1 MSAQKASAPAR
12 LAAGLAAVVLVAV
25 AAAVAVRLTH
35 RRDLPAPAA
44 VEPPPQGRAVDLKER
59 IRQQEF
65 ESGRLVAE
73 IRGDA
78 FERGADGLNHLRGAI
93 EVANL
98 GPDGRVVSRLKAAEV
113 VYAPGSLR
121 FTVRGGVRVEAGDVV
136 LEGETYDYDK
146 AAGLFGT
153 NSGGRFEST
162 TLAGRAAEI
171 AYDEAA
177 DEIRLGGGFL
187 VEMTG
192 PASEAKT
199 LAVSGESLTYAR
211 RERRGRAEGRAE
223 LRGGGS
229 LATAETIV
237 FAVAANDEA
246 VESAVLEGRAKASFM
261 NDASKSGEGGEVDGD
276 RITVA
281 FARDPFAVRDA
292 SAEGKVRLTRREAG
306 GAAVRVE
313 APVAALTFD
322 RGGGLSGWS
331 ASGGVRAEIRE
342 ADGSVRSLEGEKASF
357 DRAADRIRAESVP
370 GRRPVADSIE
380 ARVEADAVMICP
392 AAGGLQASGGL
403 RCVFRSET
411 AGRTPGFFTPGED
424 VLVTCE
430 AMSLAP
436 GGASALFKGN
446 VRARQ
451 DEGSLEADELE
462 FSSEKGETRGR
473 GGVAAALPGTPK
485 DGEAAGAVLMRG
497 QEMTYVAETRA
508 LSFTGRAAARLPEA
522 SLEARTVAAVVAPG
536 GKSLRS
542 LSARTDVIVR
552 KGAYE
557 GRAGAADYEAAAD
570 RVVLTGNPVLTDGK
584 GGSARGT
591 KLTFD
596 LADDK
601 ILVENEGSGRSTT
614 VIKS

>member
-1 MSAQKASAPAR
+1 MKTQKASAPTR
-12 LAAGLAAVVLVAV
+12 FAAGLAAVALVAV
-25 AAAVAVRLTH
+25 AAAVAVRLAH
-35 RRDLPAPAA
+35 RRDVSAPPA
-44 VEPPPQGRAVDLKER
+44 VEPPAQGRAVDLKER
-59 IRQQEF
+59 VRQQEF

-78 FERGADGLNHLRGAI
+78 FERRADGLNHLAGGI

-98 GPDGRVVSRLKAAEV
+98 GPDGRVVSRLRAAEV
-113 VYAPGSLR
+113 TYAPGSLR
-121 FTVRGGVRVEAGDVV
+121 FTVKGGVRVEAGDVV
-136 LEGETYDYDK
+136 LEGETFDYDK

-153 NSGGRFEST
+153 KAGGRFASK

-171 AYDEAA
+171 AYAEAA

-192 PASEAKT
+192 PGGDANT
-199 LAVSGESLTYAR
+199 LSLSGESLTYAR
-211 RERRGRAEGRAE
+211 GERRGRAAGRAE
-223 LRGGGS
+223 LRGGGC
-229 LATAETIV
+229 LATADTV
-237 FAVAANDEA
+237 SFTVGADDEA
-246 VESAVLEGRAKASFM
+246 FESAVLEGRAKAAFM
-261 NDASKSGEGGEVDGD
+261 NDASISGEGGEVEGD

-306 GAAVRVE
+306 GAAARVE
-313 APVAALTFD
+313 APAAALTFD
-322 RGGGLSGWS
+322 RGGELAGWS

-342 ADGSVRSLEGEKASF
+342 ADGPIRSLEGEKASF

-380 ARVEADAVMICP
+380 ARVEADSVTISP
-392 AAGGLQASGGL
+392 AAGGLQASGGVL
-403 RCVFRSET
+403 CVFRSET
-411 AGRTPGFFTPGED
+411 GGRTAGFFTPGED

-430 AMSLAP
+430 AMSLPP
-436 GGASALFKGN
+436 GGASALFKGI

-451 DEGSLEADELE
+451 DEGSLEGDELE
-462 FSSEKGETRGR
+462 FSSDKGETRGR

-485 DGEAAGAVLMRG
+485 AGEAAGAVLMSG

-508 LSFTGRAAARLPEA
+508 LSFTGRAAVRLPGA
-522 SLEARTVAAVVAPG
+522 SLEGRTVTAVVAPG
-536 GKSLRS
+536 GKALRS

-570 RVVLTGNPVLTDGK
+570 RIVLTGAPVLTDGK

-601 ILVENEGSGRSTT
+601 IRVENEGSGRSTT